1 MQATPLSPAP
11 AGLALTVDLLA
22 TPGGVVELAAS
33 DLHRV
38 KIHAGDPVTGTCG
51 QSRFVYRRG
60 DVDILPAGTSDAWE
74 EDQPSTSLM
83 VELSAL
89 LVRRAADELGLPAG
103 RGGVEPRHQIR
114 DPQIEH
120 IGWALDAERRAG
132 HPGGR
137 LLAESL
143 GLALAFHLL
152 GRYPAPRPVVVGLSA
167 PRRRRVE
174 AYIEEHLDR
183 SLSLLVLAEVAGLGT
198 TQFKLQFKRSMGVA
212 VHEYVMRRRVER
224 ARALLVA
231 DAMPAGQVA
240 LAAGFAHQSHMA
252 RWMRRVLGVTPRAMQ
267 LHR

>member
-1 MQATPLSPAP
+1 MVATPAP
-11 AGLALTVDLLA
+11 DPSGYPLTVDLLA
-22 TPGGVVELAAS
+22 TRGGIVELAAS

-38 KIHAGDPVTGTCG
+38 KIHAGEPVTGACG
-51 QSRFVYRRG
+51 ASRFVYRRG
-60 DVDILPAGTSDAWE
+60 DVDILPAGAGDAWE

-83 VELSAL
+83 VHLSTL
-89 LVRRAADELGLPAG
+89 LVRRAADELGLPPGA
-103 RGGVEPRHQIR
+103 GGVEPRHQIR

-152 GRYPAPRPVVVGLSA
+152 GRYPAARRVPPSGLSA
-167 PRRRRVE
+167 PRRRRIE
-174 AYIEEHLDR
+174 AYIEAHLDR
-183 SLSLLVLAEVAGLGT
+183 DLSLPVLAEVAGLGT
-198 TQFKLQFKRSMGVA
+198 TQLKLQFKRSMGVT

-231 DAMPAGQVA
+231 AAMPAGQVA

-252 RWMRRVLGVTPRAMQ
+252 RWMRRVLGVTPRAMS

>member
-1 MQATPLSPAP
+1 MEATPAP
-11 AGLALTVDLLA
+11 ALSGYPLTVDLLA
-22 TPGGVVELAAS
+22 TRGGVVELAAS
-33 DLHRV
+33 DVHRV
-38 KIHAGDPVTGTCG
+38 KIHAGEPVTGACG
-51 QSRFVYRRG
+51 ASRFVYRRG
-60 DVDILPAGTSDAWE
+60 DVDILPAGAGDAWE

-83 VELSAL
+83 VHLSAL
-89 LVRRAADELGLPAG
+89 LVRRAAAELGLPPGA
-103 RGGVEPRHQIR
+103 GVEPRHQIR

-152 GRYPAPRPVVVGLSA
+152 GRYSAPQRVPASGLSA

-174 AYIEEHLDR
+174 AYIEAHLDR
-183 SLSLLVLAEVAGLGT
+183 DLSLPVLAEVAELGT
-198 TQFKLQFKRSMGVA
+198 TQFKLQFKRSMGVT

-231 DAMPAGQVA
+231 AAMPAGQVA

-252 RWMRRVLGVTPRAMQ
+252 RWMRRVLGVTPRAMA